1 MACNI
6 TSGVI
11 NDCLDA
17 QGGIET
23 VYIANGKVESITE
36 TGGVVSA
43 ITVDGAALTPADWFE
58 FQTPRQTSSL
68 VETIT
73 ASVEAGTV
81 TYAQVLTL
89 IFNKLTVEK
98 RNIISLLSQNQYLV
112 VVAKDNNGQY
122 WGIGLTRGAYL
133 TSGTVGTGVAFADAS
148 QYSLTIEGLEPQ
160 PMFEVASSI
169 VVA

>member
-43 ITVDGAALTPADWFE
+43 ITVNGAALTPADWFE
-58 FQTPRQTSSL
+58 FQTPRQSSSL

-73 ASVEAGTV
+73 SSVENGVV
-81 TYAQVLTL
+81 TYSQVLTL
-89 IFNKLTVEK
+89 IFNKLSAEK
-98 RNIISLLSQNQYLV
+98 RNTIALLAQNQYLV
-112 VVAKDNNGQY
+112 VVAKDNNGTL

-133 TSGTVGTGVAFADAS
+133 TSGTANSGTAFGDAS
-148 QYSLTIEGLEPQ
+148 QYSLTIEGLEPA
-160 PMFEVASSI
+160 PMWEVSSSI